1 MYFVNLW
8 TLKSHHSE
16 ALLIWN
22 LVFPN
27 KNVDPSIETHTHT
40 HTLLSSFYSG
50 FCEQHVLSS
59 SRAWMNDCVLRPTQK
74 HKSCCSSGRKTKLE
88 TQDEG
93 REGCSIEKQNNL
105 PDFFACVF
113 WFLQFRY
120 VTFFYMGASNLF
132 SRWANTCLVQVYI
145 LMYWIIRIC
154 A

>member
-27 KNVDPSIETHTHT
+27 KNVDPIYSHTHT
-40 HTLLSSFYSG
+40 RFCPLSTVAFVNNMHSVPA
-50 FCEQHVLSS
+50 EPE
-59 SRAWMNDCVLRPTQK
+59 WMTVLRPTQK

-93 REGCSIEKQNNL
+93 REGCSIEKQNNS

-132 SRWANTCLVQVYI
+132 SRMSKYLPSTSLYI
-145 LMYWIIRIC
+145 LNVLDY
-154 A
+154 